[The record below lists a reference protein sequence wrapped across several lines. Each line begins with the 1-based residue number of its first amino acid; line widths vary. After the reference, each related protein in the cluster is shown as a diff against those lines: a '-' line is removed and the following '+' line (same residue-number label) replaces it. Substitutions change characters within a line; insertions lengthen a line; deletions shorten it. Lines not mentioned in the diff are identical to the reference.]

1 MGSVAKFRIQFTKYG
16 DMKYVSHLDMIR
28 LFTRMFHRAELPVA
42 YSNGFNPHPKMSVL
56 LPLSVG
62 FESSCEYLD
71 AEFEKSVSMLECLK
85 KLKSAAPL
93 GMEIPQ
99 ICELNE
105 TSRKAKE
112 IRYAS
117 YDITTDAKIDTDKL
131 ERFLERETVEIV
143 KKTKRSEGVADIRPD
158 IMDLCRKEEH
168 SFSAVISAG
177 SNANLKPDL
186 LIEAMK
192 TYIEEFRPQ
201 TVSICRT
208 GILTE
213 RGEPMM

>member
-1 MGSVAKFRIQFTKYG
+1 MAKFRIQFTKYG

-28 LFTRMFHRAELPVA
+28 LFTRMFHRAELPIA
-42 YSNGFNPHPKMSVL
+42 YSNGSNPHPKMSVL

-71 AEFEKSVSMLECLK
+71 AEFENTISMLDCLK
-85 KLKSAAPL
+85 KLRAAAPL

-99 ICELNE
+99 IAALNE
-105 TSRKAKE
+105 TSKKAKE

-117 YDITTDAKIDTDKL
+117 YTISTDSPISAQQI
-131 ERFLERETVEIV
+131 ENFLNLTAIV
-143 KKTKRSEGVADIRPD
+143 VMKKTKRSEGEADIRPD
-158 IMDLCRKEEH
+158 IMHLLLTDENT
-168 SFSAVISAG
+168 FSAIISAG
-177 SNANLKPDL
+177 SEANLKPDL
-186 LIEAMK
+186 LLEAMK
-192 TYIEEFRPQ
+192 TYIDGFCPQ

-213 RGEPMM
+213 RGEPMI